1 MWLNVDVY
9 TLSRVLLLIGLF
21 CFGNM
26 EQGFWKVLE
35 LTLGHHTEAGLVI
48 TLEGRAED
56 LEGVIVLVFI
66 DETIAVS
73 FWKALN
79 YFLCSIW

>member
-1 MWLNVDVY
+1 
-9 TLSRVLLLIGLF
+9 
-21 CFGNM
+21 M

-35 LTLGHHTEAGLVI
+35 LTLEHHTEAGLVI
-48 TLEGRAED
+48 TSEGRTED